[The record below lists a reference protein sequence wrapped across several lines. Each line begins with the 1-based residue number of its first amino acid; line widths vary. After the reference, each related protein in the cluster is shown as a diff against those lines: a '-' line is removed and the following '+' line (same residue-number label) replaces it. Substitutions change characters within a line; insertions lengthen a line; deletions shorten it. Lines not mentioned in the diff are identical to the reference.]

1 MGGGGAQPVQSLGGS
16 TVPLPPVRSEPLA
29 VEHAVR
35 LPYGHHLRKAVNDKQ
50 NICKAR
56 QHLMERG
63 LIDFR
68 TGSGIRAPAM
78 YSLTEP
84 YTVQLSPRLSRELT
98 VQLTHSNIK
107 DKETDKDIISNQH
120 AREESLKSLDELESL
135 LLTDTGWQNSV
146 SDMLAKKENGM
157 MDTARIQGYIRDF
170 FREQRI
176 GGLSQREE
184 SDCRSHFYH
193 WINKQLKNNRH
204 GTDRKSGDYRD
215 TDVTA
220 RSAKD
225 YEGPF

>member
-1 MGGGGAQPVQSLGGS
+1 MPFACHTAVICIRLS
-16 TVPLPPVRSEPLA
+16 TT
-29 VEHAVR
+29 
-35 LPYGHHLRKAVNDKQ
+35 KQ

-56 QHLMERG
+56 QHLKERG

-84 YTVQLSPRLSRELT
+84 YTAQLSPPLTPWLPHELT
-98 VQLTHSNIK
+98 VQFTHSNIK

-120 AREESLKSLDELESL
+120 AREESLKSLDELEAL
-135 LLTDTGWQNSV
+135 LLADIGWQNSV
-146 SDMLAKKENGM
+146 SEMLAKKENGM
-157 MDTARIQGYIRDF
+157 TDTARIQGYIRDF
-170 FREQRI
+170 FSEQRI
-176 GGLSQREE
+176 GGSAQREE

-204 GTDRKSGDYRD
+204 GTDRKSRDYRD

-220 RSAKD
+220 RSAKN